1 MPNGGHACCRECGY
15 LEITDR
21 KRWTGVCRLFGTPAT
36 AVLLCRHFHIGGH
49 PDPVVQGGKPMFEE
63 LEPGV
68 IYEIDNDTYKAGNPR
83 PKYRVSI
90 VPYSGADEGSQ

>member
-1 MPNGGHACCRECGY
+1 
-15 LEITDR
+15 
-21 KRWTGVCRLFGTPAT
+21 
-36 AVLLCRHFHIGGH
+36 
-49 PDPVVQGGKPMFEE
+49 MFEE